1 MVISYSDRRR
11 TCDGGGL
18 AGEGKSREVGGG
30 GGSKV
35 EKGWGRAHGGH
46 RGYRDI
52 GPPNSPPRDAQD
64 PPPGPGSEDEGL
76 ELNAGFLGPNPIQS
90 SLEGTVSISR
100 LFDWLTFQTG

>member
-1 MVISYSDRRR
+1 MVISSSDRRR

-30 GGSKV
+30 GDSKV

-76 ELNAGFLGPNPIQS
+76 ELHAGFLGPIPIQS
-90 SLEGTVSISR
+90 SLEETVPISQ
-100 LFDWLTFQTG
+100 LFD